1 MVPGDSEEVLLL
13 SLNFWN
19 SYIQTDEAQLPL
31 RIYSASSPA
40 SALQSGTKI
49 NIQVFQKAHNM
60 YLVSE
65 ILIITIAQM
74 DA

>member
-1 MVPGDSEEVLLL
+1 MVSGDSEEVLLL

-19 SYIQTDEAQLPL
+19 SYIQTDEAEMSLW
-31 RIYSASSPA
+31 ICSASSPA
-40 SALQSGTKI
+40 SPHQSGTEI
-49 NIQVFQKAHNM
+49 NIQVFQKAHNL